1 MNSSQSTAR
10 NVAIIVVAVV
20 VIVAAAVYW
29 KSRNA
34 PGPGGDFVEYPMI
47 VANDIPTTVAAAPD
61 GTVWFTIGFADA
73 VGMIREGKLQRL
85 PKNKKSVEPVGLA
98 VDAQGAAWFTDP
110 TEVQISR
117 ILPNGEIK
125 SFPLGTPISRLGRL
139 AIAPDGAVWFAE
151 STAYGFSRL
160 KDGQLTHS
168 VPKSAQGG
176 PYGIAV
182 DSKGVVWGTLQGAN
196 QLVKI
201 IPGQDIS
208 EFELPTRGSSPSD
221 VAVDAAGNVWVLE
234 FRGNKIAKFSDGKFT
249 EFAVPGEWSGLSG
262 MAVDADGSV
271 WFGMVR
277 GHAIGRLRDGQ
288 FKMFQLPR
296 KDARPYT
303 VAVDKSGNVWYADIS
318 GFVGML
324 KASVAKPP

>member
-1 MNSSQSTAR
+1 MHSSQSTAR
-10 NVAIIVVAVV
+10 NVVIISVAVV
-20 VIVAAAVYW
+20 LIVAAAVYW

-34 PGPGGDFVEYPMI
+34 PGPSADFVEYPMT

-151 STAYGFSRL
+151 STAYGFTRL

-182 DSKGVVWGTLQGAN
+182 DTKGVVWGTLQGAN

-201 IPGQDIS
+201 VPGQDIS

-221 VAVDAAGNVWVLE
+221 VAADAAGNVWVLE

-262 MAVDADGSV
+262 VAVDAEGSV

-288 FKMFQLPR
+288 FKIFELPR

-303 VAVDKSGNVWYADIS
+303 VAVDRSGNVWYADIS

-324 KASVAKPP
+324 KASVAKR